1 MMDEIASTAGGSRFG
16 NKFKTT
22 DFEKNFKEWINN

>member
-1 MMDEIASTAGGSRFG
+1 MADEIAATAGGNRFG

-22 DFEKNFKEWINN
+22 DFEKNFSNK